1 MLKTRSLLDNVKQT
15 LLRFLRFV
23 GPGFIIA
30 VGYLDPG
37 NWASDAQAGSDFGYK
52 LLFVILMSNIVAIYL
67 QYLAIRLGTVSGL
80 DLAQACRKF
89 LPRWLNFILYLLCEA
104 AIVSC
109 DLAEVIGSAIAFNL
123 LFGLALPI
131 GVAITAADVIIILFF
146 YKDNTKSMRIV
157 RVFEG
162 FVMILVTTVGI
173 CFVIELVYS
182 KPVAVDVL
190 KGYVPTK
197 ELFTDPAMLYIA
209 ISIIGATVM
218 PQYVSLYFTNNIII
232 SYMSNSFRF
241 NYSNLYLHSSL
252 VQARCYQWKDSRPT
266 SEEEIDL
273 LESRKVLD
281 AAIKTHLR
289 YSFWDLFVAL
299 LFAFFVNCAILIVF
313 SANFYYGP
321 TQTSVGDLFT
331 AHDLLQQ
338 YLGPAAAVIF
348 ALALLCSGQSSTLTA
363 TMAGQIVMSGF
374 LGLNSRPWLRRLVT
388 RLIAIVPAMIA
399 AIVSGKDGINNMLI
413 ASQVALS
420 IQLPFAIVPLVVFTG
435 MKRVMTIS
443 VYNDSETSTCPDIAV
458 DDDLLSE
465 RSKTDK
471 SIKSRSHST
480 APSSVHVCD
489 ATLDMDT
496 VTEAPIQ
503 TASDIKKSQSIHE
516 IDEASN
522 NEIAPLVFANNK
534 LMNVVSGIVALVII
548 CLNAYLVITLFMGT
562 ASA

>member
-1 MLKTRSLLDNVKQT
+1 MLKTGSLLANLKQT

-23 GPGFIIA
+23 GPGFIVA

-52 LLFVILMSNIVAIYL
+52 LLFIILMSNIIAIYL

-109 DLAEVIGSAIAFNL
+109 DLAEVIGSAIALNL

-131 GVAITAADVIIILFF
+131 GVAITAADVIFILFF
-146 YKDNTKSMRIV
+146 YREDTKSMRIV

-173 CFVIELVYS
+173 CFIIELVYS

-197 ELFTDPAMLYIA
+197 ELFTDPTMLYIA

-218 PQYVSLYFTNNIII
+218 PH
-232 SYMSNSFRF
+232 
-241 NYSNLYLHSSL
+241 NLYLHSSL
-252 VQARCYQWKDSRPT
+252 VQARCYKWKDSRPT
-266 SEEEIDL
+266 SEEKIDL
-273 LESRKVLD
+273 IESRKVLD

-299 LFAFFVNCAILIVF
+299 IFAFFVNCAILIVF
-313 SANFYYGP
+313 SANFYYGANK
-321 TQTSVGDLFT
+321 TSVGDLFT

-374 LGLNSRPWLRRLVT
+374 LGLTSRPWLRRLVT

-420 IQLPFAIVPLVVFTG
+420 IQLPFAIIPLVIFTG

-443 VYNDSETSTCPDIAV
+443 IYNDSDTSTCQETAV

-465 RSKTDK
+465 KCDTDE
-471 SIKSRSHST
+471 SIKSRTHST
-480 APSSVHVCD
+480 APSSVQVRD

-496 VTEAPIQ
+496 VTEVPTQA
-503 TASDIKKSQSIHE
+503 ASETRKSQSIHE
-516 IDEASN
+516 IDEASIT
-522 NEIAPLVFANNK
+522 EIVPLIFANNWY
-534 LMNVVSGIVALVII
+534 MNAVSGLVALII
-548 CLNAYLVITLFMGT
+548 CGLNAYLVITLFMGT